1 MLIRINEHMVP
12 VYDTF
17 DVVVCGGGVAGIASA
32 LSASRQGSKVLLLE
46 KQCLLGGLAVSGLVT
61 IYLPLDDGYGH
72 QLSFGIAEELLRLA
86 VKDGGIAKTP
96 KYPEVWMSYKGYKG
110 KKKLSEDRFQVG
122 FNPVYFALECEQL
135 LLSEG
140 VNILYDS
147 LLCGVEVIGDQV
159 SAAIFRNAGGEYAV
173 IAKSFVDASGSA
185 LVFHEAGESVRTYQK
200 GNPIAGWYYYL
211 GNGELSLKTL
221 GFADDTLKM
230 NDGSDSEKLQ
240 VTNGEDV
247 SRFLC
252 LSHRR
257 TLQDI
262 LHARE
267 LGELTE
273 PAVICAMPQIRM
285 IRCLTGKYTLQESD
299 CSKEFKD
306 SIGMIGDWRTRGPRF
321 EIPFSSLCGKKI
333 RNVFAAGR
341 CISND
346 DDMWNLTRVIP
357 ACAVTGEAAGMA
369 ASIVAKTGSINVTA
383 LQNQLVSAGQKIFFH
398 DIY

>member
-1 MLIRINEHMVP
+1 MMPIRINEHVVP
-12 VYDTF
+12 VYDAF

-61 IYLPLDDGYGH
+61 IYLPLDDGCGH

-86 VKDGGIAKTP
+86 VKDGGIAKSP
-96 KYPEVWMSYKGYKG
+96 KYPEAWMSHKE
-110 KKKLSEDRFQVG
+110 KKKLSEERFQVG

-140 VNILYDS
+140 VTILYDS
-147 LLCGVEVIGDQV
+147 LLCGVEVIENQV
-159 SAAIFRNAGGEYAV
+159 SAVIFRNAGGEYAA
-173 IAKSFVDASGSA
+173 IAKAFVDASGSA
-185 LVFHEAGESVRTYQK
+185 LIFYEAGENVRTYQK

-221 GFADDTLKM
+221 GFADDILKT
-230 NDGSDSEKLQ
+230 NNGSDSEKIQ
-240 VTNGEDV
+240 GTNGRDV
-247 SRFLC
+247 ARFLC

-262 LHARE
+262 LIARE
-267 LGELTE
+267 RGELTE
-273 PAVICAMPQIRM
+273 PAVICGMPQIRM
-285 IRCLTGKYTLQESD
+285 IRCLSGKYKLKESD
-299 CSKEFKD
+299 CFKEFKD
-306 SIGMIGDWRTRGPRF
+306 SIGMIGDWRASGPRF

-346 DDMWNLTRVIP
+346 DDMWNITRVIP

-369 ASIVAKTGSINVTA
+369 ASIVSKMGSINVST
-383 LQNQLVSAGQKIFFH
+383 LQNQLVCAGQKIFFH
-398 DIY
+398 DIC